1 MDIAAIVDRRNI
13 ALEMRAK
20 TKLEA
25 LEELAGKLYESGML
39 SDRQGFLEDVLK
51 REAEFSTGIGFGIA
65 IPHAKS
71 TYVKTAAVA
80 LGRLGRGVVYS
91 AAADEE
97 LVDVLFMI
105 AVPEQENNAHL
116 KILQKLSRKIMDA
129 AFRKQLRLA
138 SGSDEIL
145 EVLAKI

>member
-13 ALEMRAK
+13 ALGMRAK

-39 SDRQGFLEDVLK
+39 TDRRGFLEDVLK

-71 TYVKTAAVA
+71 AYVKTAAVA
-80 LGRLGRGVVYS
+80 VGRLGRGVAYS

-97 LVDVLFMI
+97 PVNVLFMI
-105 AVPEQENNAHL
+105 AVPERENNAHL

-138 SGSDEIL
+138 GGSEEIL
-145 EVLAKI
+145 EILAKI